1 MVIQYIYKYYT
12 KGDGDKAM
20 KNLNAIALLLVI
32 IGGLNWLLF
41 GLFQWDLVGG
51 LFGGMD
57 SVFARVVYVLV
68 GIAALYCLTLF
79 KKVK

>member
-1 MVIQYIYKYYT
+1 
-12 KGDGDKAM
+12 M
-20 KNLNAIALLLVI
+20 KSLNVIALLLVI

-57 SVFARVVYVLV
+57 SAIARVVYVLV
-68 GIAALYCLTLF
+68 GLAAIYCLSLF
-79 KKVK
+79 KKVT

>member
-1 MVIQYIYKYYT
+1 
-12 KGDGDKAM
+12 M
-20 KNLNAIALLLVI
+20 KNLNVIALLLVI

-51 LFGGMD
+51 IFGGMD
-57 SVFARVVYVLV
+57 TAIARVVYVLV

-79 KKVK
+79 KKVS

>member
-1 MVIQYIYKYYT
+1 MYNYLT
-12 KGDGDKAM
+12 KGDEMM
-20 KNLNAIALLLVI
+20 KSLNTIALLLVI

-57 SVFARVVYVLV
+57 SIIARIVYVLV
-68 GIAALYCLTLF
+68 GLAAIYCLTLF
-79 KKVK
+79 KKVA

>member
-1 MVIQYIYKYYT
+1 
-12 KGDGDKAM
+12 M
-20 KNLNAIALLLVI
+20 KNLNIIALLLVI

-51 LFGGMD
+51 IFGGMD
-57 SVFARVVYVLV
+57 TAIARVVYVLV

-79 KKVK
+79 KKVS